1 MDYLKDE
8 FKGKRIGTTPY
19 GATYEILEQIGV
31 LDANRNGISL
41 ELNRISFDGRKPVID
56 IRRWSCDKE
65 GNRTMRGGISLRD
78 AEVEALKKILWG

>member
-19 GATYEILEQIGV
+19 GTAYEILEQIGV

-41 ELNRISFDGRKPVID
+41 ELNRISFDGRKPVLD
-56 IRRWSCDKE
+56 IRRWSYDKE